1 MKNTK
6 GKGWSRRFYDPIPL
20 PDGGELVTLRDAGN
34 HIAGLPS
41 KVSQQKHWQTA
52 MRELLM
58 SAERGGIL
66 QLADWAMRA
75 AIWHGVDVKKEPRGK
90 KAKRYRIVR

>member
-1 MKNTK
+1 MSKSKN
-6 GKGWSRRFYDPIPL
+6 WSRRFYDPIPL
-20 PDGGELVTLRDAGN
+20 PDGGKLITLRDAGN

-75 AIWHGVDVKKEPRGK
+75 AIWHGRPEPVKAPRLK
-90 KAKRYRIVR
+90 AAKRYKIVR